1 MSPHSTTTET
11 DVTAGTTTILVV
23 DDREEN
29 RLVLRYLFDTPE
41 HRVLEAADGMAGLTL
56 AQKERPDCILLD
68 LSMPGL
74 SGFEVLDQL
83 ERDPRTR
90 EIPVIVLTA
99 TSDSLESMD
108 RVLRAG
114 AVDYISKPISPQ
126 RVAIRVRGAIE
137 RRRLLHELHDL
148 RASFTSMLVHD
159 LRAPLTVIKGYLELL
174 QRPTLDPIT
183 DRQRRYLISM
193 EASADRML
201 RLISEI
207 LDLSKLEAGKLAL
220 ERRPLDLAALARDV
234 ADSFRPLATE
244 KSIALDVVSSPGSIT
259 RVSADLGRMEQ
270 VLMNLLHNAL
280 KFTPSGGAI
289 RIEVQELDNEIEVA
303 VVDSGPGIPAEQM
316 YVLFEK
322 FGQAST
328 AKSVGGPSTGLG
340 LVVCRHLVEAHGGR
354 IWAQSEE
361 GQGAR
366 FVFRVPRTPLLAEA
380 A

>member
-1 MSPHSTTTET
+1 MSPHSTATET
-11 DVTAGTTTILVV
+11 DVAAGTTTILVV

-29 RLVLRYLFDTPE
+29 RLVIRYLFDSPE
-41 HRVLEAADGMAGLTL
+41 HRVLEAADGMTALTL
-56 AQKERPDCILLD
+56 ARKEHPDCILLD

-74 SGFEVLDQL
+74 SGFEVLDEL
-83 ERDPRTR
+83 ARDPRTR
-90 EIPVIVLTA
+90 ETPVIILTA
-99 TSDSLESMD
+99 TGDSLESME

-137 RRRLLHELHDL
+137 RRRLLRQLHDL

-159 LRAPLTVIKGYLELL
+159 LRAPLAVIKGYLELL

-183 DRQRRYLISM
+183 DRQRRYLASM
-193 EASADRML
+193 ELSADRML
-201 RLISEI
+201 RLIGEI

-244 KSIALDVVSSPGSIT
+244 KSITLDVVSPADMA
-259 RVSADLGRMEQ
+259 RVSADHGRMEQ

-280 KFTPSGGAI
+280 KFTPRGGAI
-289 RIEVQELDNEIEVA
+289 RIEVQELDGEAEVA

-361 GQGAR
+361 GHGAR

>member
-1 MSPHSTTTET
+1 VSPHSTTTET
-11 DVTAGTTTILVV
+11 DVTAGPTTILVV

-29 RLVLRYLFDTPE
+29 RLVIRYLFDSPE
-41 HRVLEAADGMAGLTL
+41 HRVLEAADGMAGLAL
-56 AQKERPDCILLD
+56 ARKEHPDCILLD

-74 SGFEVLDQL
+74 SGFDVLDEL
-83 ERDPRTR
+83 ARDPRTR
-90 EIPVIVLTA
+90 ETPVIVLTA
-99 TSDSLESMD
+99 TGDSLESME
-108 RVLRAG
+108 RVLHAG

-137 RRRLLHELHDL
+137 RRRLLRELHEL

-183 DRQRRYLISM
+183 DRQRRYLASM
-193 EASADRML
+193 GLSADRML
-201 RLISEI
+201 KLIGEI

-220 ERRPLDLAALARDV
+220 ERRPMDLAALARDV

-244 KSIALDVVSSPGSIT
+244 KSITLAVVSPAGMP
-259 RVSADLGRMEQ
+259 RVSADHGRMEQ
-270 VLMNLLHNAL
+270 VLINLLHNAL
-280 KFTPSGGAI
+280 KFTPPGGAI
-289 RIEVQELDNEIEVA
+289 RIEVQQLDDEVEVA

-366 FVFRVPRTPLLAEA
+366 FVFRVPRARLLAEA

>member
-1 MSPHSTTTET
+1 MSPHSTATET
-11 DVTAGTTTILVV
+11 DLTAGTTTILVV

-29 RLVLRYLFDTPE
+29 RLVIRYLFDSPE
-41 HRVLEAADGMAGLTL
+41 HRVLEAADGTAGLAL
-56 AQKERPDCILLD
+56 ARTEHPDCILLD

-74 SGFEVLDQL
+74 SGFEVLDEL
-83 ERDPRTR
+83 ARDPRTR
-90 EIPVIVLTA
+90 ETPVIILTA
-99 TSDSLESMD
+99 AGDSLESME

-137 RRRLLHELHDL
+137 RRRLLRQVHDL

-174 QRPTLDPIT
+174 QRPTLDPTT
-183 DRQRRYLISM
+183 DRQRRYLASM
-193 EASADRML
+193 ELSADRML
-201 RLISEI
+201 KLIGEI

-220 ERRPLDLAALARDV
+220 ERRPMDLAALAREV

-244 KSIALDVVSSPGSIT
+244 KSITLAVVSPAGMP
-259 RVSADLGRMEQ
+259 RVTADHGRMEQ

-280 KFTPSGGAI
+280 KFTPAGGAI
-289 RIEVQELDNEIEVA
+289 RIEVQELDDEVEVA

-361 GQGAR
+361 GRGAR
-366 FVFRVPRTPLLAEA
+366 FVFRVPRTLPLAEA

>member
-1 MSPHSTTTET
+1 MSPSDSAIPTEL
-11 DVTAGTTTILVV
+11 VAGTMTILVV

-29 RLVLRYLFDTPE
+29 RLVIRYLFDTPE
-41 HRVLEAADGMAGLTL
+41 HRVLEAADGMAGLAL
-56 AQKERPDCILLD
+56 ALRERPDCILLD

-74 SGFEVLDQL
+74 SGFEVLDRL

-99 TSDSLESMD
+99 TGDSLESMD

-114 AVDYISKPISPQ
+114 AVDYITKPISPQ

-137 RRRLLHELHDL
+137 RRRLLRQLHDL

-183 DRQRRYLISM
+183 DRQRRYLVSM
-193 EASADRML
+193 ELSADRML
-201 RLISEI
+201 RLIGEI

-244 KSIALDVVSSPGSIT
+244 KSITLDVVSPADLP
-259 RVSADLGRMEQ
+259 RVSADRGRMEQ

-280 KFTPSGGAI
+280 KFTPPGGVI
-289 RIEVQELDNEIEVA
+289 GIEVQELADEIEVA
-303 VVDSGPGIPAEQM
+303 IVDSGPGIPAEQM
-316 YVLFEK
+316 CLLFEK

-340 LVVCRHLVEAHGGR
+340 LVVCRHMVEAHGGR